1 MRVNSLGIMDPC
13 EIKLFKLYK
22 QHELLSLKIIKIL
35 YLEFVSI
42 NENIT
47 LLNNDG
53 CRLEEYSLIE
63 KSLITKLY
71 ELNRVIKSYESADSV
86 CSSELDMLREKA
98 GVRHNEIRDLSKTN
112 RNLLKTS
119 LGKAASRLNLFIK
132 KSNYLSS
139 SSLQLFPQFVDVRI

>member
-1 MRVNSLGIMDPC
+1 MRVNTLGILDPC
-13 EIKLFKLYK
+13 EIKLCKLYK

-35 YLEFVSI
+35 NLEFVSI
-42 NENIT
+42 NENIA
-47 LLNNDG
+47 LLNNYG

-63 KSLITKLY
+63 KSFITKLY

-98 GVRHNEIRDLSKTN
+98 CVRHNEIRDLSRTN
-112 RNLLKTS
+112 RILLKTS
-119 LGKAASRLNLFIK
+119 LKKAASMLNLFIK

-139 SSLQLFPQFVDVRI
+139 SPLQLSPQFVDVRI